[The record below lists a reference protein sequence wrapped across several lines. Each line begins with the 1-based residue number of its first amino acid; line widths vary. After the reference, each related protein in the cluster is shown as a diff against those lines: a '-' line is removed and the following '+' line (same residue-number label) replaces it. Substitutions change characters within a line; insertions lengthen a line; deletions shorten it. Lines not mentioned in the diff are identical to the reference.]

1 MINFRLDS
9 LVENKAITSAK
20 DKSYTAYVAM
30 YNDADPS
37 ITLAKFC
44 LNYANEKDFA
54 VMLANS
60 IAKYQAS
67 TTDIDAVRAVILDT
81 LAKASYEVKG

>member
-1 MINFRLDS
+1 MIKFRLDS
-9 LVENKAITSAK
+9 LVENKAMTTAK

-30 YNDADPS
+30 YNDTYPA

-44 LNYANEKDFA
+44 LNYADEKGF
-54 VMLANS
+54 VEMLTNS

-81 LAKASYEVKG
+81 LAKTEVKG